1 MAGRPARSWLRPR
14 NICFVVLLLALV
26 STLMLLRLSAASDY
40 LYHATVKDPPRTV
53 PSGPL
58 IVSPADGTV
67 IYVKRVEN
75 GVVPEVVKRGVPV
88 PVIDLTRSE
97 SADMQS
103 GWLIGIYMNTFGV
116 HVNRMPE
123 GGTVESRHLFNGPH
137 MDMSEAETKVIL
149 KGMIPG
155 LVSLRRVLG
164 LSAHG
169 TDDDHDF
176 VTRSARETLVLR
188 DARGNKMYIVRIADY
203 YVGKILTWVDVGQ
216 EVERG
221 QKMGLI
227 SWGSQTDLFIEDFP
241 GLKIEAVA
249 GEYVYGGESVLATY

>member
-1 MAGRPARSWLRPR
+1 M
-14 NICFVVLLLALV
+14 LL
-26 STLMLLRLSAASDY
+26 LLRLSSVTDY
-40 LYHATVKDPPRTV
+40 LYHATVKDPERSIPT
-53 PSGPL
+53 GPL

-67 IYVKRVEN
+67 LYVKRVVR
-75 GVVPEVVKRGVPV
+75 GVAPEVVKRGVSI
-88 PVIDLTRSE
+88 PVIDLTRAE
-97 SADMQS
+97 SAEMQE

-116 HVNRMPE
+116 HINRIPE
-123 GGTVESRHLFNGPH
+123 GGTVEARHLFNGPH
-137 MDMSEAETKVIL
+137 MDMSEAETRVIL

-164 LSAHG
+164 LSGHG
-169 TDDDHDF
+169 TDDAHDF

-188 DARGNKMYIVRIADY
+188 DARGHRMYIVRIADY
-203 YVGKILTWVDVGQ
+203 YVGKILTWVVEGQ
-216 EVERG
+216 SVERG

-241 GLKIEAVA
+241 GLQIEARV